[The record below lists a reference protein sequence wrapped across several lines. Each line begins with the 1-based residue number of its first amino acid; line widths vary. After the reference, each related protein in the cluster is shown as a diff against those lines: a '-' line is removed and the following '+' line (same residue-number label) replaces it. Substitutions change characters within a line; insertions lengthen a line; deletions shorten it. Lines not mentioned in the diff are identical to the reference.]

1 MGTESVDSFR
11 DLRVWQEGIGLVADG
26 YRVTRTFPTDERFGL
41 VNQMRRAAV
50 SIPAN
55 IAEGWGRQSTKDY
68 LRFLAIANGSLA
80 ELETHIEVATV
91 LGFLS
96 NKTRADLY
104 EDTDRIGRMLNRLRQ
119 SLKSKL

>member
-1 MGTESVDSFR
+1 
-11 DLRVWQEGIGLVADG
+11 
-26 YRVTRTFPTDERFGL
+26 
-41 VNQMRRAAV
+41 MRRAAV